1 MSETYTMQPNNEVTN
16 LENLSPEEQD
26 SLAVG
31 EQMQEAQDNLL
42 AGKYQNAQELEQGYL
57 ELQKK
62 LGQDEESEEESKE
75 DVWDEEESN
84 KRMDIIGQNGNDG
97 LHYDQDDNDGNAP
110 E

>member
-42 AGKYQNAQELEQGYL
+42 AGKYQNA
-57 ELQKK
+57 K
-62 LGQDEESEEESKE
+62 
-75 DVWDEEESN
+75 
-84 KRMDIIGQNGNDG
+84 
-97 LHYDQDDNDGNAP
+97 
-110 E
+110 

>member
-42 AGKYQNAQELEQGYL
+42 AGKYQNAKELEQGYL

-62 LGQDEESEEESKE
+62 LGSNAEE
-75 DVWDEEESN
+75 
-84 KRMDIIGQNGNDG
+84 
-97 LHYDQDDNDGNAP
+97 
-110 E
+110 